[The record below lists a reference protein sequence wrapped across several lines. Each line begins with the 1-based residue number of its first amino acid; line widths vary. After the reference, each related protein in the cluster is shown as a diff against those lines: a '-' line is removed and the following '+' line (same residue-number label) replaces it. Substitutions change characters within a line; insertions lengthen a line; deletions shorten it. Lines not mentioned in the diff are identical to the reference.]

1 MSDARRNVRL
11 YSTIKD
17 QKSPLKG
24 SRPSVPHGTNFLEI
38 RTTEVVVTTGAISR
52 AKLQSN
58 RHHQQ
63 ANTQTNTQLFTGPS
77 CRPTNSVKAL
87 KGKVTH
93 SMDCSPQSH
102 LGSQK
107 IEVLKFFRG
116 SPLKSFLLTKKT
128 VTIKNHDN

>member
-1 MSDARRNVRL
+1 MLDGMSDSIQR
-11 YSTIKD
+11 
-17 QKSPLKG
+17 
-24 SRPSVPHGTNFLEI
+24 SRIENLHSREVDGTNFLEI

-93 SMDCSPQSH
+93 TMDCSPQSH